1 MAACFFCLDDMI
13 YSITKDGVLLSVK
26 VITNAGTSAIKDVV
40 KDADGREFLRLTVV
54 SVPEKGKANKEVI
67 KLLSKELEVPK
78 SVLSVETGETSH
90 YKKILIQKNDDDS
103 VNKLNKWSEHGGEN
117 C

>member
-1 MAACFFCLDDMI
+1 MI
-13 YSITKDGVLLSVK
+13 YSVTKDGILLSVK
-26 VITNAGTSAIKDVV
+26 VVTNAGASAVKDIV
-40 KDADGREFLRLTVV
+40 KDAEGREFLRLTVV

-67 KLLSKELEVPK
+67 KLLSKELGVAK

-90 YKKILIQKNDDDS
+90 YKKILIQTNDDE
-103 VNKLNKWSEHGGEN
+103 VVKKLNEWSEHGSEN